1 MGPIL
6 SRVSDFAAYKKYN
19 QRARFGSILH
29 KNAKQCELKRRII
42 VRYTIVAP
50 SDHF

>member
-1 MGPIL
+1 MGLIL
-6 SRVSDFAAYKKYN
+6 SRVSDFATYKKYN
-19 QRARFGSILH
+19 QHARFGSILH
-29 KNAKQCELKRRII
+29 KTIKQCEFKGRII

>member
-1 MGPIL
+1 MGSIL

-19 QRARFGSILH
+19 QHARFGSILH
-29 KNAKQCELKRRII
+29 KNIKQCEFKRRI